1 MSWRGRTL
9 DLRGDP
15 DADLREV
22 VEHVRAGGVVA
33 YPTETVYG
41 LGGACTPGG
50 VRAVRAVKG
59 RADEKPLLALVP
71 SRESVEHLTWTDAA
85 RELASIFWPGALT
98 LVLADPDRI
107 FPAGVRA
114 FATGAVGVRVTSHPV
129 AARLV
134 EALGAPLTST
144 SLNEPAQPPAVSGSE
159 ARSVLERLGANGVWL
174 LDGGTLPPSMPSTVV
189 DCTGDEPL
197 VLREGAVPVERL
209 RCAIPEIH
217 GTTAS

>member
-1 MSWRGRTL
+1 MSWRGRTV
-9 DLRGDP
+9 DLRSDP

-22 VEHVRAGGVVA
+22 VEHVRAGGLVA

-50 VRAVRAVKG
+50 VRAVRSVKR
-59 RADEKPLLALVP
+59 RADHKPLLVLVP
-71 SRESVEHLTWTDAA
+71 SVESVSHLAWTDAA

-98 LVLADPDRI
+98 LVLDDPDGI
-107 FPAGVRA
+107 FPPGIRA
-114 FATGAVGVRVTSHPV
+114 PATGGVGVRVTPHPV
-129 AARLV
+129 GARLV
-134 EALGAPLTST
+134 QALGMPLTST
-144 SLNEPAQPPAVSGSE
+144 SLNEPGGPPAVSGSE
-159 ARSVLERLGANGVWL
+159 ARSVLDRLGASEVWL

-189 DCTGDEPL
+189 DCTGLEPV
-197 VLREGAVPVERL
+197 VLREGAVPVQRL